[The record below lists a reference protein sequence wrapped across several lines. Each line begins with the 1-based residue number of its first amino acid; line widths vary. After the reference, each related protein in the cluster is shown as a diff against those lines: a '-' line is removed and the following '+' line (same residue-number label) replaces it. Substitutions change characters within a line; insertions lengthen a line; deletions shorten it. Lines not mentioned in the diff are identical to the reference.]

1 MYLHIRRG
9 YDVLYLLKMVG
20 PGLQYDKRVFNEVV
34 SHYFPI
40 ILDVKYLSAWVW
52 GPEATRKGLQRI
64 ADILQVPR
72 IGKQHQAGSDSH
84 LTGQVFFVIL
94 YTFLTRSQRCLYAS
108 RILDFGAFNVP
119 PQVGAVQIIYLITTS
134 KQSTTPVWNCR
145 HRTTGEGVPSVDGEI
160 EVHTGGHQAVQGTSD
175 LIFQMENG
183 T

>member
-1 MYLHIRRG
+1 MEGQGFPVAGPSRQEKNAWTRESVDILKRAGVDFGKQKKEGIDIRRFANLFVQSPLFRSLRITWITFHGG

-94 YTFLTRSQRCLYAS
+94 YTLLYG
-108 RILDFGAFNVP
+108 IVDIGLLGKV
-119 PQVGAVQIIYLITTS
+119 Y
-134 KQSTTPVWNCR
+134 PVWTAR
-145 HRTTGEGVPSVDGEI
+145 
-160 EVHTGGHQAVQGTSD
+160 
-175 LIFQMENG
+175 
-183 T
+183 